1 MNRVSRQQGA
11 TLNTTKILKAL
22 VPQSLKLTLKHFMG
36 FKSMESRLLNLR
48 NAGFNCQGAVDVGA
62 YHGEWS
68 RGLRSVWNVPLIMVE
83 PQTSCKPILERFAS
97 NAGEVAAHLEL
108 CALGKEAGSV
118 EFLLE
123 ETNSRM
129 VQSGESVGLPSIQ
142 VQVKTLKE
150 LISLYPEKFNLLKV
164 DVQGFELDVLEGAG
178 ERLQQFEVIILE
190 VSIIRIGPV
199 PTFYEVMQ
207 YMDRKGYRL
216 YDFLPMYYRPLDNA
230 LWQGDAFFVR
240 NDSPLVSSLSWD

>member
-1 MNRVSRQQGA
+1 
-11 TLNTTKILKAL
+11 
-22 VPQSLKLTLKHFMG
+22 MG
-36 FKSMESRLLNLR
+36 FKTMENRLQNLR
-48 NAGFNCQGAVDVGA
+48 HAGFECTGAIDVGA

-68 RGLRSVWNVPLIMVE
+68 KNLRSVWDVPLIMVE
-83 PQTSCKPILERFAS
+83 PQPSCASFLERFANRPGS
-97 NAGEVAAHLEL
+97 PAAHLEQ

-118 EFLLE
+118 EFVLE

-129 VQSGESVGLPSIQ
+129 APNGEAAGAPTIRVP
-142 VQVKTLKE
+142 VKVLGE
-150 LISLYPEKFNLLKV
+150 IIPDYPEKFNLLKA

-178 ERLQQFEVIILE
+178 GLLQQFEVVILE

-199 PTFYEVMQ
+199 PTFFEVMQ
-207 YMDRKGYRL
+207 YMDGKGYRL

-240 NDSPLVSSLSWD
+240 NESPLVSSLSWN

>member
-1 MNRVSRQQGA
+1 VTA
-11 TLNTTKILKAL
+11 TGLLKSL
-22 VPQSLKLTLKHFMG
+22 VPKFLKSYLKLLMG
-36 FKSMESRLLNLR
+36 FKTMESRLQNLR
-48 NAGFNCQGAVDVGA
+48 RAGFECTGAIDVGA

-68 RGLRSVWNVPLIMVE
+68 QGLRSVWDTPLIMVE
-83 PQTSCKPILERFAS
+83 PQPSCTPFLKDFAS
-97 NAGEVAAHLEL
+97 RVGGAPIHLEP

-129 VQSGESVGLPSIQ
+129 APSGHATSGPVIQ
-142 VQVKTLKE
+142 VPVKTLRE
-150 LISLYPEKFNLLKV
+150 VIPRYLEKFNLLKA

-178 ERLQQFEVIILE
+178 DLLQQFEVIILE
-190 VSIIRIGPV
+190 VSVIRIGPV

-207 YMDRKGYRL
+207 YMNAKGYRL

-240 NDSPLVSSLSWD
+240 NDSKLVSSLSWD